1 MFSTV
6 AGGSRAGGF
15 LGRLVRPLPDV
26 WTHSGAGRGRSRGRW
41 ELIKINTEEYPEI
54 AREHGIRS
62 LPTIRLYVDGAA
74 VGESLGVLPDADLQR
89 WLARHLPSP
98 HASELKAAGEALAR
112 GAAARPAASADRVLA
127 LEPENDE
134 ALWLKAQAALSLD
147 PAGVPALLNAIP
159 GGSPLE
165 SVPSPCVNWPPCC
178 SSPPA
183 KAAERTLVPRLSEPS
198 GTSTGT
204 RPVRPSLPARTR
216 PRLRGPARRP
226 CLETDFPVSRPT
238 PRDHRTFPATL
249 CEPALFLTKPRSSP
263 GRTGPFPAFL

>member
-1 MFSTV
+1 MSD
-6 AGGSRAGGF
+6 S
-15 LGRLVRPLPDV
+15 PLSFASDV
-26 WTHSGAGRGRSRGRW
+26 LDRSREVPVLVDFWADWCGPCLMFGPILERAAAGAAGRW

-74 VGESLGVLPDADLQR
+74 VGESLGVLPDVDLQR

-112 GAAARPAASADRVLA
+112 GAAGEAAASADRVLA

-159 GGSPLE
+159 GGSPFG
-165 SVPSPCVNWPPCC
+165 
-178 SSPPA
+178 
-183 KAAERTLVPRLSEPS
+183 ER
-198 GTSTGT
+198 
-204 RPVRPSLPARTR
+204 SLPLRELAALLLEPPGEGRGADLGSTALGAIRNLDWNAACEALLALLERDRAYGDQLAARA
-216 PRLRGPARRP
+216 LKQI
-226 CLETDFPVSRPT
+226 F
-238 PRDHRTFPATL
+238 
-249 CEPALFLTKPRSSP
+249 LFLGPRHEVTERFQRRFASLLFS
-263 GRTGPFPAFL
+263 